1 MLSSQDRCVMG
12 FKRNVDLV
20 GCWLENSFAH
30 EKKKK
35 VLRFSSKKKKKILG
49 KQLREVFF
57 FLVLATQSQTR
68 SPP

>member
-1 MLSSQDRCVMG
+1 MG
-12 FKRNVDLV
+12 FKRNVDLA

-30 EKKKK
+30 EKKKFS
-35 VLRFSSKKKKKILG
+35 VLVLKKKILG

-68 SPP
+68 SHPP